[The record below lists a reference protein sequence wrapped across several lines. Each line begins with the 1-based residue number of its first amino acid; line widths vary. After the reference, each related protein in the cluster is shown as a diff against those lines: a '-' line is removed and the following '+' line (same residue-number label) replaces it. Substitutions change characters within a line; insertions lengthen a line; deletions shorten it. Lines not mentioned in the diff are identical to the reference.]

1 MSNPLLKTESGV
13 CVAFIIASNDSLAA
27 AGETAEECQADFDA
41 MEGHEFEDDSLEGPY
56 LAIVRRYGRSWERC
70 ADGVY
75 CRIRNIGVAN
85 ADAYQIGPEPGA
97 NWFTSRAEA
106 IEAAKGLDEI
116 GFDTEVVEFTGPLD
130 RHGNVVWGYL
140 CK

>member
-1 MSNPLLKTESGV
+1 MGNPLLKTEKGV
-13 CVAFIIASNDSLAA
+13 CVAFIIANSTFLAA

-41 MEGHEFEDDSLEGPY
+41 MEGHEFEDDDSLEGPY

-70 ADGVY
+70 ADDAY
-75 CRIRNIGVAN
+75 YRIRNIGICG
-85 ADAYQIGPEPGA
+85 ADAYHVGPEPGA

-106 IEAAKGLDEI
+106 IEASKGLDEI

-140 CK
+140 

>member
-1 MSNPLLKTESGV
+1 MSNLPRTEQGV
-13 CVAFIIASNDSLAA
+13 CVAFIIANGTFLAA

-41 MEGHEFEDDSLEGPY
+41 MEGHEFEDDNSLEGPY
-56 LAIVRRYGRSWERC
+56 LAILRRYGRSWERC

-106 IEAAKGLDEI
+106 IEVAKGLDEI
-116 GFDTEVVEFTGPLD
+116 GFDTEVVEFSSPRD
-130 RHGNVVWGYL
+130 RVGTVVWGYL
-140 CK
+140 